1 MIKVLGFARDAVKS
15 LIFLFVIVI
24 FSVVTVCSIYIR
36 TQKAEVPS
44 PSSETPMDQEH
55 TLDIRGAT
63 GFSWFRHWEDLDL
76 ATVKRF
82 YQRYTVDE
90 MRMLWDVKLQ
100 DKFGNYAGKALADTV
115 YPWDTYLTRL
125 MELGHPFID
134 FSDYESALDTQMGL
148 LLPARTYWQ
157 TMNRDERDVYIN
169 TFGLSQ
175 DTTWEAYEEYLIKQ
189 RVVYRINWWRS
200 GGIDPFLE

>member
-1 MIKVLGFARDAVKS
+1 MIKVLGFARDTVKNP
-15 LIFLFVIVI
+15 IIRFVIVI
-24 FSVVTVCSIYIR
+24 LSVATVCSIYFR
-36 TQKAEVPS
+36 TQKAEVS
-44 PSSETPMDQEH
+44 SSENTIAQVHTPN
-55 TLDIRGAT
+55 IRGAT
-63 GFSWFRHWEDLDL
+63 GFTWFRHWDDLDL
-76 ATVKRF
+76 AIAKRF

-100 DKFGNYAGKALADTV
+100 DRFGNYACKALADTV

-125 MELGHPFID
+125 LELGHPFVD

-148 LLPARTYWQ
+148 LMPAHTYWH
-157 TMNRDERDVYIN
+157 TMNRDEREVYIN

-175 DTTWEAYEEYLIKQ
+175 DTSWETYEEYLIKQ